1 MDLQADTVRKLA
13 TERWNGR
20 VLRRVGVAHHQCHTC
35 QLCHEIDHAFSA
47 VVGWVTGHLEK
58 TKE

>member
-1 MDLQADTVRKLA
+1 MLVRKLA
-13 TERWNGR
+13 TERWDGR

-35 QLCHEIDHAFSA
+35 QLGHKIDHAFSA